1 MLMNFNVDYAVLDLS
16 DTRYN
21 IIQKQVVNAIIC
33 MGRVGTLQINSDFFD
48 AFSYSLY
55 KGLRSHDE
63 PYFCQLTR
71 TCLRDAAP
79 GTENYDIRRYAIEN
93 RYERFPSIR
102 VLVRDG
108 AYQPRHVEKEFL
120 YDPVQDDGL
129 FFGLRI
135 YKFIMKTQN
144 KKGEISVVSKIDFFD
159 IPIGEAFDG
168 EPRRSGGYSITTLS
182 DLSLFISS
190 KIDERYY
197 QGRPVRKKLSFFDLS
212 CSAFDKAQSQIP
224 KTSGRE
230 FWGVG
235 KHRPKLGG
243 GGGNKTKRRNE
254 RKERNER
261 NKSKIRSRRMSKR
274 TRKNRKK

>member
-1 MLMNFNVDYAVLDLS
+1 MTDIVVSNIKRFGILLTEKISVETESKEPVLVKPATNPAPRYSSSSRTPGTSRQSKNKKYKLPYPSPSPSMGVFTPSKVSGRLSARLSGQLSGLPGIIKSVSHKLKSKLVSLVRGCIKMLMNFNVDYAVLDLS

-63 PYFCQLTR
+63 SYFCQLTR

-108 AYQPRHVEKEFL
+108 A
-120 YDPVQDDGL
+120 
-129 FFGLRI
+129 
-135 YKFIMKTQN
+135 
-144 KKGEISVVSKIDFFD
+144 
-159 IPIGEAFDG
+159 
-168 EPRRSGGYSITTLS
+168 
-182 DLSLFISS
+182 
-190 KIDERYY
+190 
-197 QGRPVRKKLSFFDLS
+197 
-212 CSAFDKAQSQIP
+212 
-224 KTSGRE
+224 
-230 FWGVG
+230 
-235 KHRPKLGG
+235 
-243 GGGNKTKRRNE
+243 
-254 RKERNER
+254 
-261 NKSKIRSRRMSKR
+261 
-274 TRKNRKK
+274 